1 MILVMSESVLITGCS
16 GGIGSALAEEFARAG
31 WKVFATARNADHS
44 ELSALARK
52 WENLSILPLDVARE
66 STILDAARRLADE
79 TIDVLINNAAV
90 FPGDGQ
96 EPFES
101 IDPGWFSQAFETN
114 VVGVARVTKAFLPHL
129 RRSGQARIANI
140 SSGAGSISEKE
151 DFHYYPYS
159 VSKAALN
166 MLTRTLAAEFR
177 KEKIIVTAI
186 SPGWVKTR
194 MGGPSASLTPRE
206 SAQSLFRTITSLTMA
221 QSGRFF
227 GRDGEPYAW

>member
-1 MILVMSESVLITGCS
+1 MSESVLITGCS
-16 GGIGSALAEEFARAG
+16 GGIGSALVEEFGRAG
-31 WKVFATARNADHS
+31 WKVFATARNADHP
-44 ELSALARK
+44 ELSVLTRK
-52 WENLSILPLDVARE
+52 WDNLSILPLDVGRE
-66 STILDAARRLADE
+66 STILDAAKRLADE

-96 EPFES
+96 EPFET
-101 IDPGWFSQAFETN
+101 IDPEWFSQAFETN

-129 RRSGQARIANI
+129 RRSAHARIANI
-140 SSGAGSISEKE
+140 SSGAGSIGEKE

-166 MLTRTLAAEFR
+166 MLTRALAAEFR
-177 KEKIIVTAI
+177 NEKIIVTAI

-194 MGGPSASLTPRE
+194 MGGPSAPLTPRE
-206 SAQSLFRTITSLTMA
+206 SAQSLFRTITGLTMA